1 MEVKQKVL
9 CFHGFGTNSEMLS
22 YQLRQFKK
30 EFKDIDFITLNGPI
44 PLNRNVIMDES
55 IAKMLENQNIYS
67 WLNFMQFKNND
78 IDSIFSPALE
88 EVVKILKEQGPFFG
102 VMGFSQG
109 SAIAVRLA
117 SKIAAGEIDLGYDL
131 KCFIFVSAQAN
142 HIPETKQF
150 LCRIPSLHLIGF
162 NDFVVDRSMGLVV
175 QFLNPYVIY
184 HNQGHKVPTLTY
196 EQVKDLK
203 RFFENPLQDC
213 QIVIIYIFNEDQYL
227 VYHIKNNQCKKKKI
241 LCLHGNGANKEFHSY
256 QLRQFEKEFQDLEFI
271 TLDGPISIK
280 RNVHVSQVV
289 IPQNFAKMIE
299 NKPLF
304 TWGNFLKLNN
314 SNIDAVFQES
324 LDYVIRILREQGPFY
339 GVLGFSQGS
348 AVAARLATLLQNKEV
363 DLGYE
368 FNYFIF
374 SSGSMM
380 NLPNGRL
387 IFCKIPSIHFIGIN
401 DFLYDRSLGLS
412 TQFLNPLV
420 ILHDQGHKVPFLSRQ
435 QIQLLKQFFN
445 KEKKDWQQQIF
456 VPKL

>member
-55 IAKMLENQNIYS
+55 IAKILENQNIYS
-67 WLNFMQFKNND
+67 WLNFLQFKNND

-117 SKIAAGEIDLGYDL
+117 AKIAAQEIDLGYDL

-142 HIPETKQF
+142 HIPESQQF

-203 RFFENPLQDC
+203 RFFENP
-213 QIVIIYIFNEDQYL
+213 
-227 VYHIKNNQCKKKKI
+227 
-241 LCLHGNGANKEFHSY
+241 
-256 QLRQFEKEFQDLEFI
+256 FQDWSK
-271 TLDGPISIK
+271 T
-280 RNVHVSQVV
+280 V
-289 IPQNFAKMIE
+289 
-299 NKPLF
+299 
-304 TWGNFLKLNN
+304 
-314 SNIDAVFQES
+314 
-324 LDYVIRILREQGPFY
+324 Y
-339 GVLGFSQGS
+339 
-348 AVAARLATLLQNKEV
+348 
-363 DLGYE
+363 
-368 FNYFIF
+368 
-374 SSGSMM
+374 
-380 NLPNGRL
+380 
-387 IFCKIPSIHFIGIN
+387 
-401 DFLYDRSLGLS
+401 
-412 TQFLNPLV
+412 
-420 ILHDQGHKVPFLSRQ
+420 
-435 QIQLLKQFFN
+435 
-445 KEKKDWQQQIF
+445 
-456 VPKL
+456 VPKLAKL

>member
-203 RFFENPLQDC
+203 RFFENPLQDWSKT
-213 QIVIIYIFNEDQYL
+213 
-227 VYHIKNNQCKKKKI
+227 VY
-241 LCLHGNGANKEFHSY
+241 
-256 QLRQFEKEFQDLEFI
+256 
-271 TLDGPISIK
+271 
-280 RNVHVSQVV
+280 
-289 IPQNFAKMIE
+289 
-299 NKPLF
+299 
-304 TWGNFLKLNN
+304 
-314 SNIDAVFQES
+314 
-324 LDYVIRILREQGPFY
+324 
-339 GVLGFSQGS
+339 
-348 AVAARLATLLQNKEV
+348 
-363 DLGYE
+363 
-368 FNYFIF
+368 
-374 SSGSMM
+374 
-380 NLPNGRL
+380 
-387 IFCKIPSIHFIGIN
+387 
-401 DFLYDRSLGLS
+401 
-412 TQFLNPLV
+412 
-420 ILHDQGHKVPFLSRQ
+420 
-435 QIQLLKQFFN
+435 
-445 KEKKDWQQQIF
+445 
-456 VPKL
+456 VPKLAKL

>member
-9 CFHGFGTNSEMLS
+9 CFHGFGTNSELLS

-55 IAKMLENQNIYS
+55 IAKMLENKNIYS
-67 WLNFMQFKNND
+67 WLNFLQFKNND

-162 NDFVVDRSMGLVV
+162 NDFVVDKSLGLVV

-203 RFFENPLQDC
+203 RFFENPQQDWSKT
-213 QIVIIYIFNEDQYL
+213 
-227 VYHIKNNQCKKKKI
+227 VY
-241 LCLHGNGANKEFHSY
+241 
-256 QLRQFEKEFQDLEFI
+256 
-271 TLDGPISIK
+271 
-280 RNVHVSQVV
+280 
-289 IPQNFAKMIE
+289 
-299 NKPLF
+299 
-304 TWGNFLKLNN
+304 
-314 SNIDAVFQES
+314 
-324 LDYVIRILREQGPFY
+324 
-339 GVLGFSQGS
+339 
-348 AVAARLATLLQNKEV
+348 
-363 DLGYE
+363 
-368 FNYFIF
+368 
-374 SSGSMM
+374 
-380 NLPNGRL
+380 
-387 IFCKIPSIHFIGIN
+387 
-401 DFLYDRSLGLS
+401 
-412 TQFLNPLV
+412 
-420 ILHDQGHKVPFLSRQ
+420 
-435 QIQLLKQFFN
+435 
-445 KEKKDWQQQIF
+445 
-456 VPKL
+456 VPKLAKL